1 LDLGRVRINFLGGF
15 LTILLILPSF
25 VLIIVLLLLAH
36 PCVKQIIS
44 ETKKEKNKKLK
55 KKHMGIRGK

>member
-1 LDLGRVRINFLGGF
+1 MDWIWEETGKKFFGRIFNNYTL
-15 LTILLILPSF
+15 SF

-44 ETKKEKNKKLK
+44 ETKKIEKIK
-55 KKHMGIRGK
+55 I